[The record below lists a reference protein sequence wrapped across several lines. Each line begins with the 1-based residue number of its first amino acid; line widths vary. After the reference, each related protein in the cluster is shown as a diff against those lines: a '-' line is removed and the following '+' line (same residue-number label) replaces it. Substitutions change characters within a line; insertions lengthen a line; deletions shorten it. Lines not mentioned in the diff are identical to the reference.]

1 MVATETLTNE
11 TASGPRWVRWLLVGV
26 LAGAG
31 VAVRSATADS
41 ATPAPAAVRVVAPT
55 LTLRPVH
62 SLLETAP
69 LQGRR
74 TPPPTHCFPTAALAE
89 HMMLDWR
96 VQVTCVRAYLLTLRG
111 GAAQRVTSRSVGD
124 PQLRARK

>member
-41 ATPAPAAVRVVAPT
+41 ATPVPPAVSVVAPT
-55 LTLRPVH
+55 PPLTPLH
-62 SLLETAP
+62 SLLETVP
-69 LQGRR
+69 PQGRR
-74 TPPPTHCFPTAALAE
+74 TPPTHCFPTAALAE

-96 VQVTCVRAYLLTLRG
+96 VQVACVRAYLHTLQH
-111 GAAQRVTSRSVGD
+111 GAAQRVTSRTVGD